1 MKSRRRTSV
10 EKRDIYIVGGIC
22 LCNGAL
28 FWRSNGRFILFVKLL
43 MQEGA
48 IDGCF
53 SGCLFSYQ
61 YHCAIHITCLRHDP
75 ECEGS
80 KSLTLER
87 SSPLTFHRCIAAKR
101 KLRFRRMTRQEPAH
115 KYNPFL
121 LHICLPLYNTSRF
134 SFNAVP

>member
-53 SGCLFSYQ
+53 PSSLFSYQ
-61 YHCAIHITCLRHDP
+61 YHCAIHITCLRHNT
-75 ECEGS
+75 ECGGGGCH
-80 KSLTLER
+80 
-87 SSPLTFHRCIAAKR
+87 SPLSGVPSIVVLYRGETEA
-101 KLRFRRMTRQEPAH
+101 RFS
-115 KYNPFL
+115 KNGDL
-121 LHICLPLYNTSRF
+121 LHQVQHNSLPFTHVSASVQHIAV